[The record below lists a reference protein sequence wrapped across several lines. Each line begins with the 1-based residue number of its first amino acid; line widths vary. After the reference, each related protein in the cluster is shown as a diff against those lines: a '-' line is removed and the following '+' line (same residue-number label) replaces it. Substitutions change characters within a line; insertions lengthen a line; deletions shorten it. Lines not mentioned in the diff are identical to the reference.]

1 MQAYES
7 ITNIKSSDQFGLH
20 VLLTSNVLLNLP
32 SFVL

>member
-7 ITNIKSSDQFGLH
+7 ITNIKSSDLIH